1 MSNIKILDCTLRDG
15 GYVNNWHFGRKA
27 IETMLFN
34 LSKSNT
40 DIIECGFLTN
50 KTYDPDYSLYNSVE
64 QLNELVSS
72 DSSMNTMYVAMIA
85 IGEREINPVLLSDAD
100 STVLDGIRL
109 TFHPNEIDL
118 AFEWAEIIKSKGYKL
133 FMQPVGTTNYT
144 DKQFLDLLERI
155 NKLEPYAFYI
165 VDTLGVMYEKDLIR
179 QVFLVDNNL
188 KPSISLGYHSHN
200 NFQLAFS
207 NAQALSQYNT
217 KRNIII
223 DCSAN
228 GMGRGAGNLCSELFM
243 DYLNRTFSKNY
254 DVLPVLE
261 IVDRYLIPISLS
273 NPWGYNSAYFLS
285 ASNNCHPNY
294 SSYLMAKHS
303 LSMPAIGSILKQI
316 PQNEKRFFN
325 KALIE
330 KIYQD
335 YQSNAVDDIEIL
347 DRLRKKLDGKN
358 VLVISPGSTVKSEKG
373 SILKYISKKKP
384 FVISVNFIPDYI
396 KPNIVFVGNAI
407 RCSELEDKLN
417 LKKTVFTSNIKN
429 LPKKAVC
436 INYPE
441 LINAT
446 DDASDSSGLMVLKL
460 LKKASV
466 KSVALAGY
474 DGFTK
479 KPLSNYISKN
489 MCGAYDPI
497 LLKEK
502 NLAIS
507 KELKKLK
514 EKMKI
519 KFVTT
524 SIYDTEKT
532 RSDKKS

>member
-40 DIIECGFLTN
+40 DIVECGFLTN

-144 DKQFLDLLERI
+144 DRQFLDLLERI

-188 KPSISLGYHSHN
+188 NPTISLGYHSHN

-207 NAQALSQYNT
+207 NAQALSHYNT

-316 PQNEKRFFN
+316 PQKEKRFFN

-330 KIYQD
+330 KI
-335 YQSNAVDDIEIL
+335 
-347 DRLRKKLDGKN
+347 
-358 VLVISPGSTVKSEKG
+358 
-373 SILKYISKKKP
+373 
-384 FVISVNFIPDYI
+384 
-396 KPNIVFVGNAI
+396 
-407 RCSELEDKLN
+407 
-417 LKKTVFTSNIKN
+417 
-429 LPKKAVC
+429 
-436 INYPE
+436 
-441 LINAT
+441 
-446 DDASDSSGLMVLKL
+446 
-460 LKKASV
+460 
-466 KSVALAGY
+466 
-474 DGFTK
+474 
-479 KPLSNYISKN
+479 
-489 MCGAYDPI
+489 
-497 LLKEK
+497 
-502 NLAIS
+502 
-507 KELKKLK
+507 
-514 EKMKI
+514 
-519 KFVTT
+519 
-524 SIYDTEKT
+524 
-532 RSDKKS
+532 